1 MSEQNHSVD
10 FETFW
15 KHNYHSAYR
24 FAMRLTRNP
33 EDALDVTQEAF
44 IRAYRAFDKR
54 DPSWT
59 GAAWLFQVLFR
70 VFLDHLRARRR
81 RPQTTS
87 LNALQEDT
95 GFEVADP
102 QSESDLIIESEFSAP
117 LSQAFTKLTST
128 QQDMLR
134 DVLAGQSYDAMAQAY
149 RCGPTTIKTKIHRA
163 RVALKRHLMAIDPE
177 FATIRTT
184 YLAGA

>member
-1 MSEQNHSVD
+1 MSELTHTTE
-10 FETFW
+10 FEHFW
-15 KHNYHSAYR
+15 KQNYHSAYR
-24 FAMRLTRNP
+24 FSMRLTRNP

-44 IRAYRAFDKR
+44 IRAYRSFDKR

-59 GAAWLFQVLFR
+59 GAAWLFQVIFR
-70 VFLDHLRARRR
+70 VFLDHLRAKKR

-87 LNALQEDT
+87 LNVLQDET

-102 QSESDLIIESEFSAP
+102 RSESDLMIESEFSAP
-117 LSQAFTKLTST
+117 LSQAFSKLSST
-128 QQDMLR
+128 QQEMLR
-134 DVLAGQSYDAMAQAY
+134 DVLAGHTYDAMAATYQ
-149 RCGPTTIKTKIHRA
+149 CGPTTIKTKIHRA